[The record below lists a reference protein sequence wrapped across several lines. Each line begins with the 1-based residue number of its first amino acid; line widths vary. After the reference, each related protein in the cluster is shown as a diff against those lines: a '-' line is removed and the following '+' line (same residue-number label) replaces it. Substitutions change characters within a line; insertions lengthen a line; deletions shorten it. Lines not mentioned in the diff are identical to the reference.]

1 MSTEIHQ
8 VFGALADPTRL
19 AIVERLLRE
28 GEKSAGDLAMPFAM
42 SKPAISRHIRVLE
55 ESGLIEKRVDRQFR
69 MCRVRPDAINAVGS
83 WIDEQRRFW
92 NSSFDRL
99 EKLLTARDPGDE

>member
-1 MSTEIHQ
+1 MTTEMHQ

-28 GEKSAGDLAMPFAM
+28 GEKSAGDLAEPFLM

-55 ESGLIEKRVDRQFR
+55 ESGLIEKRIARQFR
-69 MCRVRPDAINAVGS
+69 MCRINPDAIDELSA
-83 WIDEQRRFW
+83 WIEKQRQFW
-92 NSSFDRL
+92 NASFGRL
-99 EKLLTARDPGDE
+99 DEVLAAKGGDNG